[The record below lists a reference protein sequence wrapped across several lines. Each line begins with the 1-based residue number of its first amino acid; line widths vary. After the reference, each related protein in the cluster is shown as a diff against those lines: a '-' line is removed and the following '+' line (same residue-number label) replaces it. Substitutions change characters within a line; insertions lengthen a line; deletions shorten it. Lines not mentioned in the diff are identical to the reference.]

1 MAPSEPERPAGNQSA
16 ADRFE
21 GVRFVGEDWYAREL
35 GATQFIECIFIDC
48 DLTEVATEGA
58 VFDRCQFRGVALNAS
73 VHDTTRFDNCVFT
86 DGSLF
91 GATLRH
97 CKLTGSIF
105 SNTALR
111 PLTVDG
117 GLLNWVN
124 FFGADLRGVNFDGV
138 NLEETDF
145 GEARLEKAS
154 FRGADLTRAT
164 LRASVLDGADF
175 RGAIL
180 DGVQLGGLSWRGVRI
195 DQRLA
200 LQIAESLGAIVE

>member
-73 VHDTTRFDNCVFT
+73 VHDTTRFDNY
-86 DGSLF
+86 
-91 GATLRH
+91 